1 METTTAQPEME
12 GSSDELKVVVTEPTV
27 VQHVTKASSDQLL
40 RKFAAS
46 DDEEC
51 PAKREPRVPK
61 RRRRS
66 RRNGNE
72 DKENCESPSKNSNNS
87 SLAERRSLL
96 PPGVTRK
103 ATLLRQLGIAR
114 SQHRARDMIR
124 NKSLMRAIEKTWR
137 KTVED
142 ASKVFI
148 ERHYNRHNRL
158 INDAV

>member
-1 METTTAQPEME
+1 METTTAQPEIKVC
-12 GSSDELKVVVTEPTV
+12 SNELNVVGTEEPTI

-40 RKFAAS
+40 RKFADS
-46 DDEEC
+46 DDES

-61 RRRRS
+61 RRRKC
-66 RRNGNE
+66 RRNGDE
-72 DKENCESPSKNSNNS
+72 DKENCESPLRNSNNS
-87 SLAERRSLL
+87 SLVERRSLL
-96 PPGVTRK
+96 PSAVTRK
-103 ATLLRQLGIAR
+103 STLLRQLGIAR
-114 SQHRARDMIR
+114 SQLRARDIR

-137 KTVED
+137 KTVEG